1 MKIAIFGKILNLEYD
16 DSTRL
21 NHNPMRRRRKYC
33 ILRLWDKPIIRPRQ
47 SIGKNKVGE
56 WFGKSDE
63 ELNIVATGNL

>member
-1 MKIAIFGKILNLEYD
+1 MKIAIFGKILNLEYG

-33 ILRLWDKPIIRPRQ
+33 ILHLWDKPIIRSRQ

-56 WFGKSDE
+56 WFGKIDE